1 LAIKAQIAGIN
12 QEAPHAT
19 LLSIVEGRPEDQA
32 QVLTDADLITALTE
46 EGGLVISDTNEDT
59 QDDEADIQE
68 NSENMHPKQRGNQF
82 TEYIVPK
89 DKKDRVD
96 EVFNKI

>member
-1 LAIKAQIAGIN
+1 MAIKAQIAGLV
-12 QEAPHAT
+12 QTEAPHAT

-68 NSENMHPKQRGNQF
+68 NSENMHPKQRGN
-82 TEYIVPK
+82 
-89 DKKDRVD
+89 
-96 EVFNKI
+96 